1 MRPVSKYFVLGF
13 NFIIGAGVGVGATF
27 LIDLLLWRPIGGRK
41 MPETP
46 GFIIM
51 AVLVVLMGVFFT
63 WWLFKFEMKYYKNHY
78 KACDECKSFINIKAT
93 RCPKCGV
100 KLPDGST

>member
-1 MRPVSKYFVLGF
+1 MRPISKYLLLFINFVLGAG
-13 NFIIGAGVGVGATF
+13 IGAGITF

-51 AVLVVLMGVFFT
+51 GVLMVMMGIFFA
-63 WWLFKFEMKYYKNHY
+63 WWLFKFELKYYKNHY
-78 KACDECKSFINIKAT
+78 KACVECRSFINIEAV
-93 RCPKCGV
+93 RCPRCGV
-100 KLPDGST
+100 KIPD

>member
-1 MRPVSKYFVLGF
+1 MRPISKYLILFINFVLGAG
-13 NFIIGAGVGVGATF
+13 IGVGMTF

-51 AVLVVLMGVFFT
+51 GVLMVMMGIFFT
-63 WWLFKFEMKYYKNHY
+63 WWLFKFELKYYKNHY
-78 KACDECKSFINIKAT
+78 KECVECRSFINIKAV
-93 RCPKCGV
+93 RCPRCGV
-100 KLPDGST
+100 KIPD